1 MPIVKTQ
8 RVDHHGTASSPND
21 QGETVIM
28 PRGQY
33 ITRKMREQSKAKRSI
48 AEQVAAE
55 YIKDFDAVLLDAGST
70 SELIAE
76 EMFARHQFLSVL
88 TNNMGAYVRTRAAR
102 NRRAEFSSVDSAGEK
117 RTEDSDAGKP
127 KSDESCPQS
136 RKRTAYHRWQVR

>member
-1 MPIVKTQ
+1 MPSVKSQ
-8 RVDHHGTASSPND
+8 RADHRVTASSPDD

-76 EMFARHQFLSVL
+76 RDVCAPSVSLGSHQQHGRLHSIH
-88 TNNMGAYVRTRAAR
+88 A
-102 NRRAEFSSVDSAGEK
+102 
-117 RTEDSDAGKP
+117 RTE
-127 KSDESCPQS
+127 
-136 RKRTAYHRWQVR
+136 